1 MTGTG
6 SNGSSPAPGTP
17 LPERL
22 YEVFGRALAEDPN
35 ERPGTPGELVADLR
49 RALDAPARGARRS
62 APTARGERV
71 AAPAG
76 AVASAGRLV
85 PAPPAQASEPPASA
99 PVAPDLAATGDRPP
113 PDSRRSAAARL
124 ERRRARTLAARRWRA
139 LRAAPAIAALVAGGA
154 LAGWY
159 APSLLGSAEDPREP
173 SAASRASAP
182 APTSDAYADA
192 LSRTL
197 ERLNERRA
205 TLQPRLERAR
215 TAPGQAGAASALA
228 RAHAVA
234 ARALAAEP
242 RTAQERRT
250 NTGIVGGLREVA
262 AAYRSMAAA
271 ARRGDAR
278 GFGEQAARVRRGE
291 ARVRSAVRG

>member
-1 MTGTG
+1 
-6 SNGSSPAPGTP
+6 
-17 LPERL
+17 L
-22 YEVFGRALAEDPN
+22 GRALAEDPN

-49 RALDAPARGARRS
+49 GALDAPARGTRRS

-85 PAPPAQASEPPASA
+85 PAPPAQASERPASA

-113 PDSRRSAAARL
+113 PDSRRSAA
-124 ERRRARTLAARRWRA
+124 ERRRARTLAARRRRA

-159 APSLLGSAEDPREP
+159 APSLLGSAEDLREP

-197 ERLNERRA
+197 ERLNERRR
-205 TLQPRLERAR
+205 TLQRRLERAR
-215 TAPGQAGAASALA
+215 TARGQAGAASALA

-234 ARALAAEP
+234 AAALAAEP